1 MPRVAARRDATHFFA
16 PVAVFN
22 GYRNTTPGDGLEAL
36 YSSED
41 IEVCVMVRRL
51 KKTAAAF
58 YRSGRFVHGPN

>member
-22 GYRNTTPGDGLEAL
+22 GYRNTTLGDRLEAL

-51 KKTAAAF
+51 KKRPLLFIAAAASF
-58 YRSGRFVHGPN
+58 TG